1 MNLLKKFR
9 AVVVLV
15 LVNLMT
21 QLGHPLSVCMF
32 LPQYVG
38 FAVDFS
44 SEGQDNS
51 GRCIR
56 HMSTWPRW
64 RQEGEGAR
72 RLLHMPLGKLI
83 HMLFLV

>member
-1 MNLLKKFR
+1 MDLLKKFG
-9 AVVVLV
+9 AEVVLV

-21 QLGHPLSVCMF
+21 QRGHPLSVCMF

-38 FAVDFS
+38 FVVDFS

-56 HMSTWPRW
+56 HMST
-64 RQEGEGAR
+64 
-72 RLLHMPLGKLI
+72 
-83 HMLFLV
+83 